1 MKEDAYWYISMAYA
15 SIAGFST
22 ITLGLKAYLGYK
34 RYKYLK
40 NEDKHSYYRPLQY
53 ILDSLHIPAYVI
65 ASYWY
70 YDAYNN
76 YTESNYYP

>member
-1 MKEDAYWYISMAYA
+1 MAYA
-15 SIAGFST
+15 SIAGLSGL
-22 ITLGLKAYLGYK
+22 TLAIKAILGYK
-34 RYKYLK
+34 RYKYLR

-70 YDAYNN
+70 YDAYVH
-76 YTESNYYP
+76 YDD

>member
-1 MKEDAYWYISMAYA
+1 MKEHAYWYISMAYG

-22 ITLGLKAYLGYK
+22 ITLGLKAFLGYK

-40 NEDKHSYYRPLQY
+40 NEDKHTYYRPLQY

-70 YDAYNN
+70 YDAYIN
-76 YTESNYYP
+76 YADQNYYP